1 MTGFQEDLTG
11 FRLVN
16 FSSLLNVGLRR
27 SNLVIVLAFLFGIIG
42 LGYFTE
48 QSEFSRILMFGV
60 PMFGAY
66 FWLVFRPF
74 DMPRVSDTF
83 KVSDTFTHLTFWLT
97 FAIFLRF
104 LLLFAFPSLSDDVF
118 RFIWDGRLWN
128 AGVNPFEQLPTY
140 YLLPGNQVHGL
151 DSTLFNQLN
160 SPEYFTI
167 YPPVNQLIFY
177 ISTAIFSTNI
187 WGSMFLMK
195 CFLFACE
202 VGTILLL
209 PKVLIQLKID
219 VKNTLVYAIN
229 PLIIIE
235 LCGNLHFEAAMIF
248 FLVLAVYLLL
258 KKRVNWSAIAF
269 ALSVASK
276 LLPLIFLPFLIKK
289 IGWKKS
295 IQYGM
300 IVAISLVILYLPI
313 LTETFIQ
320 NFGNSLN
327 LYFQKFEF
335 NASIYYISRWIGYQ
349 KVGWNMIA
357 EYGPKLAMVSFS
369 TILLLAFLP
378 LLRKNQVWGNLPAAW
393 LWAITIYLL
402 FTTTIHPWYVSL
414 PLFLCCFTNFKF
426 PVIWSGL
433 IFLTYINYS
442 YGAYFENLWVVFFE
456 YLIVFSVMI
465 FEIGRAYKKRI
476 GNSLESN

>member
-1 MTGFQEDLTG
+1 MTGFLDWTG
-11 FRLVN
+11 FRLLN
-16 FSSLLNVGLRR
+16 FSSLINVGAQPR
-27 SNLVIVLAFLFGIIG
+27 NLVVVFAFIFGVIG
-42 LGYFTE
+42 IGYFTE
-48 QSEFSRILMFGV
+48 QSEFSKILMFWL
-60 PMFGAY
+60 PMFTSY
-66 FWLVFRPF
+66 FWLVFGEKPE
-74 DMPRVSDTF
+74 SIKT
-83 KVSDTFTHLTFWLT
+83 LTFWLS

-104 LLLFAFPSLSDDVF
+104 LLLFAFPALSDDIF

-128 AGVNPFEQLPTY
+128 AGINPFEQLPTY
-140 YLLPGNQVHGL
+140 FMEPKNQVTGL
-151 DSTLFNQLN
+151 DAILFEQLN

-167 YPPVNQLIFY
+167 YPPVCQTVFA
-177 ISTAIFSTNI
+177 ISTFIFPNDI
-187 WGSMFLMK
+187 WGSMFLLK

-209 PKVLIQLKID
+209 PKVLNLLKVSIENALIY
-219 VKNTLVYAIN
+219 VLN

-248 FLVLAVYLLL
+248 FLILAVYLLL
-258 KKRVNWSAIAF
+258 KNRENWSAIAF

-276 LLPLIFLPFLIKK
+276 LLPLVFLPFLIKK

-295 IQYGM
+295 IQYGV
-300 IVAISLVILYLPI
+300 IVAISLVVLYLPI

-335 NASIYYISRWIGYQ
+335 NASIYYVARWIGYQ

-357 EYGPKLAMVSFS
+357 EYGPKLAIVSFS

-378 LLRKNQVWGNLPAAW
+378 LLRKNEVWKNLPAAW
-393 LWAITIYLL
+393 LWAITVYLI
-402 FTTTIHPWYVSL
+402 FTTTVHPWYVSL
-414 PLFLCCFTNFKF
+414 PVFLCCFTNFRF

-433 IFLTYINYS
+433 IFLTYVNYS
-442 YGAYFENLWVVFFE
+442 YGVYFENLWVVFFE
-456 YLIVFSVMI
+456 YLVVFSIMFWEI
-465 FEIGRAYKKRI
+465 FSMRKK
-476 GNSLESN
+476 SAFFVK